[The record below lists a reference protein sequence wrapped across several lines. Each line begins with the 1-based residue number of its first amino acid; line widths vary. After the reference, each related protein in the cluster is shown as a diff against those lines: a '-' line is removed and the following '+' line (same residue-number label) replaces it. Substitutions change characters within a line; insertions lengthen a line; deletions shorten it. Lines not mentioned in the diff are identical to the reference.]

1 MSQLL
6 AGLVIF
12 LAVHSI
18 SIVNDD
24 WRNRMAGRLGEWT
37 WKGVYGLLALAGL
50 LLIVRGYGLARM
62 DPVVLYTPPQVLR
75 LLAVGLMLPVF
86 PLLFAAYL
94 PGRIRDATR
103 HPMLVATKIWAF
115 AHLLANGTLA
125 AVLLFGGFL
134 AWAVADRISLRHRT
148 ARPVP
153 GAPPSSRN
161 DVIAVVLGLLL
172 YAAFVMWL
180 HRDLIGVPVIGG

>member
-1 MSQLL
+1 MNQLI
-6 AGLVIF
+6 AGLV
-12 LAVHSI
+12 LLLGVHSI

-37 WKGVYGLLALAGL
+37 WKGAYGLLALAGL
-50 LLIVRGYGLARM
+50 LLIVHGYDLTRM

-75 LLAVGLMLPVF
+75 LLAIGLMLPVF

-94 PGRIRDATR
+94 PGRIRDTTR
-103 HPMLVATKIWAF
+103 HPMLVAIKLWAS

-153 GAPPSSRN
+153 GAPPSGRN
-161 DVIAVVLGLLL
+161 DAIAVVLGLLL
-172 YAAFVMWL
+172 YAAFLMWL
-180 HRDLIGVPVIGG
+180 HRDLIGVPVIAG

>member
-1 MSQLL
+1 
-6 AGLVIF
+6 
-12 LAVHSI
+12 
-18 SIVNDD
+18 
-24 WRNRMAGRLGEWT
+24 
-37 WKGVYGLLALAGL
+37 
-50 LLIVRGYGLARM
+50 
-62 DPVVLYTPPQVLR
+62 
-75 LLAVGLMLPVF
+75 
-86 PLLFAAYL
+86 
-94 PGRIRDATR
+94 
-103 HPMLVATKIWAF
+103 MLVATKLWAF

-153 GAPPSSRN
+153 GAPPSGRN

>member
-12 LAVHSI
+12 LGVHSI

-24 WRNRMAGRLGEWT
+24 WRNRMAARTGEWT
-37 WKGVYGLLALAGL
+37 WKAAYGLIALLGL

-62 DPVVLYTPPQVLR
+62 DPVLLYSPPQVLR

-94 PGRIRDATR
+94 PGRIRDVTR
-103 HPMLVATKIWAF
+103 HPMLVATKLWAF

-153 GAPPSSRN
+153 GAPPSGRN